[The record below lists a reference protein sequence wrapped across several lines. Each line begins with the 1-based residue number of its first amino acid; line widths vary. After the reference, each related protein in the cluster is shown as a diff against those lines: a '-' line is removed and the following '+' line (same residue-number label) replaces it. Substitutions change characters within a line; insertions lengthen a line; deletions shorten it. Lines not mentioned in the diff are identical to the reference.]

1 MAILKKLPFEKWVQ
15 KSFAQKARAKEREKR
30 KFLRDRFIS
39 NWKEWLILE
48 NTQQALLPIIVVI
61 FISAFVGWSAGVS
74 KNSCNPYFE
83 QNLEQSI

>member
-1 MAILKKLPFEKWVQ
+1 MK

-30 KFLRDRFIS
+30 KFLRERFIS
-39 NWKEWLILE
+39 NWKEWIILE

-61 FISAFVGWSAGVS
+61 FISAFIGWSAGVS